1 VSPTTRALPAWHERA
16 ALLKAE
22 DARRECLA
30 RIDHRFGWLKRLVA
44 LNGGAIEALKPHER
58 QLWYARESVVG
69 TYNRIGQIPDLGR
82 RERAYGRLLA
92 ECTRLR

>member
-1 VSPTTRALPAWHERA
+1 MNARILSAPQS

-22 DARRECLA
+22 EARRECLT
-30 RIDHRFGWLKRLVA
+30 RIDERFGWLKRLVA
-44 LNGGAIEALKPHER
+44 LHGGSIEALKPHER
-58 QLWYARESVVG
+58 QLWFARESVVG

-82 RERAYGRLLA
+82 RERAYGRLSA